1 MYWFF
6 LFFFTMEAN
15 FPHNHMLPGAG
26 TLGPILRIDSTGI
39 FRHCVYYEEAGRNLY
54 VGRLTEH
61 SYKLLQ

>member
-1 MYWFF
+1 
-6 LFFFTMEAN
+6 MEAN